1 MHFWCGMAFLEDTQI
16 ISICL
21 NCGGEN
27 GILILGCR
35 LTRILK
41 YEICLK
47 NFYRAILTSHV
58 SQILRGV
65 IWERQPSIIQSA
77 SWKNPIF
84 CKTRIFEA
92 FGRWTLVQV
101 GPEYAFAEAEFGK
114 QEFFEELVHLILEVG
129 GWWIP
134 KNGCFLRTSDIFPS
148 RAFIEC

>member
-65 IWERQPSIIQSA
+65 IWERQPSIKVCLERIQYFVKLGSLRLSA
-77 SWKNPIF
+77 AEPWCKSGPNMLLQKQNLANKSSSKNS
-84 CKTRIFEA
+84 CT
-92 FGRWTLVQV
+92 
-101 GPEYAFAEAEFGK
+101 
-114 QEFFEELVHLILEVG
+114 
-129 GWWIP
+129 
-134 KNGCFLRTSDIFPS
+134 
-148 RAFIEC
+148 